1 MSGYS
6 DGVFY
11 AINNRPN
18 PFLVSLVATI
28 RPGVAIDVGSGMGP
42 NAKWLFDQGWKV
54 HVIEQEDLAVAH
66 LLELFPR
73 EYVHVGNAMEV
84 SFESTVKFD
93 LLTCNYMLQHLS
105 IDDASILIKK
115 MLDRMSEGA
124 VQVYSLFERPGA
136 ISYARLKL
144 IMEASGAKLLAS
156 KNWSVEDSNHGP
168 MHHHSIVESA
178 WKCR

>member
-1 MSGYS
+1 MSEYS

-18 PFLVSLVATI
+18 PFLISLAATI

-54 HVIEQEDLAVAH
+54 HVIEQEELAIAH
-66 LLELFPR
+66 LLELFPC
-73 EYVHVGNAMEV
+73 EYIHIGNAMGV
-84 SFESTVKFD
+84 TFDSTVKYD

-105 IDDASILIKK
+105 IDYAIMLIRK
-115 MLDRMSEGA
+115 MMDWMSGGGI
-124 VQVYSLFERPGA
+124 QVYSLFELPGA
-136 ISYARLKL
+136 ISYARLKS
-144 IMEASGAKLLAS
+144 IMEASGAGLLAS
-156 KNWSVEDSNHGP
+156 RNRSVEDSNHGP
-168 MHHHSIVESA
+168 VNHHSIVESA